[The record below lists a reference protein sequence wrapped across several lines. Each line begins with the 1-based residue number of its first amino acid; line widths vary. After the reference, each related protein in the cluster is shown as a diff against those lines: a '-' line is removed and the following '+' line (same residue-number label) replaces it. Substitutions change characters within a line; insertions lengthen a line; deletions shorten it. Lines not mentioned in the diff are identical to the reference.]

1 MPLTQAPTETSADRP
16 PLRRR
21 LGALDHAASAAI
33 SESLPHPRALT
44 IPLGALSLSANYGI
58 LWFVIAA
65 IPWLSGTDHGPAIF
79 VYVAGAVFAT
89 ELITNVVK
97 RLFGRRRPSQDGLD
111 RLIPMP
117 VSASF
122 PSSHASMGVV
132 GMLALGTLYP
142 HWRVALVALVTVLC
156 FTRIYLRVHYLTDVA
171 GGLLLGAA
179 LGIPYVLL
187 MVRP

>member
-65 IPWLSGTDHGPAIF
+65 IPWLGGAAHGQAIF
-79 VYVAGAVFAT
+79 AYVAGAVFAT

-97 RLFGRRRPSQDGLD
+97 RLFGRRRPSQDGRD

-132 GMLALGTLYP
+132 GMLALGSLYP
-142 HWRVALVALVTVLC
+142 AWRPALVALVTVLC
-156 FTRIYLRVHYLTDVA
+156 FTRVYLRVHYVTDVA

-179 LGIPYVLL
+179 LGVPYALL
-187 MVRP
+187 MVKP